1 MSGSELKLKEFSN
14 ITYKVTRKDR
24 SKNTLTLQ
32 RYRTEIIEGYN
43 NFLQYVNSVYQLATS
58 GQKGTLDS
66 RLTHAKQLV
75 EQCFDILK
83 CEYTWPNDFY
93 EPIDIELVGNLPNI
107 PELSVINE
115 NPRGEHSNEKNT
127 ISTEQNKPDGNPQSE
142 PKREENTKFEMNSL
156 ELFNVVNRQFRQNYS
171 GEPLGLTTFIDAVE
185 ILETFATTAD
195 LRKDLLRYLTA
206 KLEGRAREYITD
218 TIVSIEQFKRVL
230 RDNIQPENSKVI
242 EGRIA
247 SLRYAYSKQGEFS
260 AKAEEL
266 ADALRRTLIIEG
278 MTPKK
283 ANEISV
289 DKTIELCR
297 KSTNSDLVKSVL
309 ASSSFKSPKE
319 VIAKLITE
327 SDATIKEQKVL
338 KYNQFTHNAQRGNSR
353 GNGRGNYFNRGRGN
367 RGYHYGDVQN
377 NGNSRGNYQRGR
389 GYGRGNNRYH
399 NNNGRYNGNGYNN
412 QNQNNSGPNIRVAQA
427 GNGQGPQEI
436 HMGGTGNQ

>member
-93 EPIDIELVGNLPNI
+93 EPIGIELVGNVPNI
-107 PELSVINE
+107 SGLSVINE

-278 MTPKK
+278 MTPRK
-283 ANEISV
+283 ANEIS
-289 DKTIELCR
+289 R
-297 KSTNSDLVKSVL
+297 KPWL
-309 ASSSFKSPKE
+309 P
-319 VIAKLITE
+319 
-327 SDATIKEQKVL
+327 
-338 KYNQFTHNAQRGNSR
+338 
-353 GNGRGNYFNRGRGN
+353 
-367 RGYHYGDVQN
+367 
-377 NGNSRGNYQRGR
+377 
-389 GYGRGNNRYH
+389 
-399 NNNGRYNGNGYNN
+399 
-412 QNQNNSGPNIRVAQA
+412 
-427 GNGQGPQEI
+427 
-436 HMGGTGNQ
+436 